1 MRRLVIRLV
10 LALVAV
16 CAAIAI
22 AQVVPG
28 AQPAAPAAQAPPSPA
43 EPTALVQVLQEPHTW
58 RDLSEQ
64 FLRRVVDF
72 LPRLA
77 AAVLVLLVFAL
88 LHRLATRALGNAL
101 RESKA
106 DPALRSV
113 GLRLA
118 RYLLFGFGL
127 LMAANQ
133 LGFAVGS
140 VLAGLGIVGIAI
152 GFAAQDLLANL
163 IAGFTI
169 LWDRPFRIGDIVTI
183 AGTQG
188 SVTEIGLRSTRLRT
202 FDVRDVIL
210 PNKDV
215 INEKIINHTSTPE
228 LRIDLPFAV
237 GYGEDLGR
245 VREVLL
251 GAAQG
256 HLEIAAQPAPQV
268 VVAALGESAVEVEL
282 RFFLRDAR
290 VERNLR
296 AEVLEQAKLALDA
309 AGIEIPFPQRVVRI
323 AGPVELAAPPAEAR

>member
-1 MRRLVIRLV
+1 
-10 LALVAV
+10 
-16 CAAIAI
+16 
-22 AQVVPG
+22 
-28 AQPAAPAAQAPPSPA
+28 
-43 EPTALVQVLQEPHTW
+43 
-58 RDLSEQ
+58 
-64 FLRRVVDF
+64 
-72 LPRLA
+72 
-77 AAVLVLLVFAL
+77 
-88 LHRLATRALGNAL
+88 
-101 RESKA
+101 
-106 DPALRSV
+106 
-113 GLRLA
+113 
-118 RYLLFGFGL
+118 
-127 LMAANQ
+127 MAASQ

-163 IAGFTI
+163 IAGVTI

-188 SVTEIGLRSTRLRT
+188 SVTEVGLRSTRLRT

-237 GYGEDLGR
+237 GYREDLAR
-245 VREVLL
+245 VRDVLL
-251 GAAQG
+251 RAAQG
-256 HLEIAAQPAPQV
+256 HLEIAEQPAPQV
-268 VVAALGESAVEVEL
+268 VVVALGESAMEIEL

-309 AGIEIPFPQRVVRI
+309 AGIELPFPQLVVRV
-323 AGPVELAAPPAEAR
+323 AGPVELASPPAAAR